1 MTSRK
6 YLSEIR
12 PSRHLLSVGLLAAAA
27 LFLAGTLA
35 WSQAPARSGS
45 GRGGRGGSGRGR
57 GLQADL
63 DHPIMPI
70 GTHIPDFTLPG
81 ADGKTHSLSEWA
93 GAKFLAVVFE
103 CNHCPVSQIYE
114 GRIKKLYE
122 DYRGKGVALVAINPN
137 NPGSVRLNE
146 EGYTDLEDSLPEMK
160 LRLADRHIT
169 WPYLYDG
176 ETQTIATKFGV
187 VATPHI
193 YIFDQERKLR
203 YQGRIDDNQ
212 NEALVKSQDARNAMD
227 ALLAGKPVPVE
238 NTRAFGCSTKWLS
251 KQVGSESRGAEM
263 EKIKAEPVKLNE
275 AGADEL
281 KKLRANASGKVQVV
295 TFWSTKCTACAD
307 TFDELEMTYRMYRL
321 RAFTLVTV
329 ATDPPADQP
338 AVMDFLKTKYASGA
352 NLQATV
358 DHTAL
363 QSAFGEK
370 WKANSIFTAVIAQD
384 GTVIYKKEG
393 KLALPDLLALRRV
406 SQAHMPD
413 TGYPGSQAYWQEDF
427 KKSR

>member
-1 MTSRK
+1 MKLPIKILKVR
-6 YLSEIR
+6 
-12 PSRHLLSVGLLAAAA
+12 VLAVAAF
-27 LFLAGTLA
+27 FLAGTLA
-35 WSQAPARSGS
+35 WTQTPAPVGGRGGS
-45 GRGGRGGSGRGR
+45 GRGGRGGSGRG
-57 GLQADL
+57 LQADL
-63 DHPIMPI
+63 EHPIMPI
-70 GTHIPDFTLPG
+70 GTRIPDFTLPG

-93 GAKFLAVVFE
+93 SAKFLAVVFE

-114 GRIKKLYE
+114 GRIKKLYD

-176 ETQTIATKFGV
+176 ETQAIATKFGV

-212 NEALVKSQDARNAMD
+212 NEALVKSQDARAALD
-227 ALLAGKPVPVE
+227 ALLAGKPAPVE

-251 KQVGSESRGAEM
+251 KAEGSQSRGAEM
-263 EKIKAEPVKLNE
+263 ERIKAEPVKLDT

-281 KKLRANASGKVQVV
+281 RKLRANSSGKVQVV

-307 TFDELEMTYRMYRL
+307 TFHDLETTYRMYRL

-329 ATDPPADQP
+329 ATDPPAEKP
-338 AVMDFLKTKYASGA
+338 AVMDFLQKQYASGT
-352 NLQATV
+352 NLQSSA
-358 DHTAL
+358 DQKEL
-363 QSAFGEK
+363 QAAFGEK
-370 WKANSIFTAVIAQD
+370 WKATSPFTEVIAQD

-393 KLALPDLLALRRV
+393 KLALADLLALRRI

-427 KKSR
+427 KKTR

>member
-1 MTSRK
+1 MKRSN
-6 YLSEIR
+6 
-12 PSRHLLSVGLLAAAA
+12 HLRSLGILAAAT
-27 LFLAGTLA
+27 LFLAGALSWA
-35 WSQAPARSGS
+35 QPPAGGSG
-45 GRGGRGGSGRGR
+45 GRGGRGGSGRGGGRGGSGR

-63 DHPIMPI
+63 EHPIMPI

-81 ADGKTHSLSEWA
+81 ADGKTHNLSEWA
-93 GAKFLAVVFE
+93 SAKFLAVVFE

-176 ETQTIATKFGV
+176 EDQKIATKFGV

-212 NEALVKSQDARNAMD
+212 NETLVKSQDARTAMD

-263 EKIKAEPVKLNE
+263 ERIKAEPVKLDD

-281 KKLRANASGKVQVV
+281 KKLRANPSGKVQVI
-295 TFWSTKCTACAD
+295 TFWSTKCATCAD
-307 TFDELEMTYRMYRL
+307 TFHDLETTYRMYRR
-321 RAFTLVTV
+321 RAFTRVTV
-329 ATDPPADQP
+329 ATDAPADKP
-338 AVMDFLKTKYASGA
+338 AVMDFLQKQNASGA
-352 NLQATV
+352 NLQSTV
-358 DHTAL
+358 DHNAL
-363 QSAFGEK
+363 QAAFGEK
-370 WKANSIFTAVIAQD
+370 WKANSIFTEVIAQD
-384 GTVIYKKEG
+384 GTVLYKKEG
-393 KLALPDLLALRRV
+393 KLALPDLLTLRRI

-427 KKSR
+427 KKR

>member
-1 MTSRK
+1 MKSMK
-6 YLSEIR
+6 DLSKIQS
-12 PSRHLLSVGLLAAAA
+12 PRHLQAAGVLTIAA
-27 LFLAGTLA
+27 LFLAGTLV
-35 WSQAPARSGS
+35 WSQAPAGAS
-45 GRGGRGGSGRGR
+45 GRGRSGRGGSGRG
-57 GLQADL
+57 LQADL
-63 DHPIMPI
+63 EHPIMPI

-81 ADGKTHSLSEWA
+81 ADGKTHSLSEWS
-93 GAKFLAVVFE
+93 GAKLLAIVFE

-176 ETQTIATKFGV
+176 ETQTTATKFGV

-193 YIFDQERKLR
+193 FIFDQERKLR

-212 NEALVKSQDARNAMD
+212 NEALVKSQDARAALD

-251 KQVGSESRGAEM
+251 KAAGSQSRGAEM
-263 EKIKAEPVKLNE
+263 DRIKAEPVKLDM

-281 KKLRANASGKVQVV
+281 KKLRANSSGKVQVV
-295 TFWSTKCTACAD
+295 TFWSTKCTTCAD
-307 TFDELEMTYRMYRL
+307 TFHDLETTYRMYRL

-329 ATDPPADQP
+329 ATDPPADTS
-338 AVMDFLKTKYASGA
+338 AVMDFLHKQYASGT

-358 DHTAL
+358 DHNQL
-363 QSAFGEK
+363 QAAFDQK
-370 WKANSIFTAVIAQD
+370 WKANTMFTVAIAQD
-384 GTVIYKKEG
+384 GSVIYKKEG
-393 KLALPDLLALRRV
+393 KFALPDLLALRRV

-427 KKSR
+427 KKAH

>member
-1 MTSRK
+1 MKSMK
-6 YLSEIR
+6 YFLKTLS
-12 PSRHLLSVGLLAAAA
+12 SRHLQVAGAFTIAA
-27 LFLAGTLA
+27 LFLAGTLL
-35 WSQAPARSGS
+35 WSQAPAGAS
-45 GRGGRGGSGRGR
+45 GRGRSSRGGSGR

-63 DHPIMPI
+63 EHPITPI

-81 ADGKTHSLSEWA
+81 ADGKTHSLSEWS
-93 GAKFLAVVFE
+93 GAKLLAIVFE

-176 ETQTIATKFGV
+176 ETQTTATKFGV

-193 YIFDQERKLR
+193 FIFDQARKLR

-212 NEALVKSQDARNAMD
+212 NEALVKSQDARAALD

-251 KQVGSESRGAEM
+251 KAAGSQSRGAEM
-263 EKIKAEPVKLNE
+263 ERIKAEPVKLDM

-281 KKLRANASGKVQVV
+281 KKLRANSSGKVQVV
-295 TFWSTKCTACAD
+295 TFWSTKCTTCAD
-307 TFDELEMTYRMYRL
+307 TFHDLETTYRMYRL

-329 ATDPPADQP
+329 ATDPPADTS
-338 AVMDFLKTKYASGA
+338 AVMDFLHKQYASGT

-358 DHTAL
+358 DHNQL
-363 QSAFGEK
+363 QAAFDQK
-370 WKANSIFTAVIAQD
+370 WKANTMFTVAIAQD
-384 GTVIYKKEG
+384 GSVIYKKEG
-393 KLALPDLLALRRV
+393 KFALPDLLALRRV

-427 KKSR
+427 KKAR

>member
-1 MTSRK
+1 MKTSAQFI
-6 YLSEIR
+6 S
-12 PSRHLLSVGLLAAAA
+12 LLSSRSLAIALLLLTAS
-27 LFLAGTLA
+27 LA
-35 WSQAPARSGS
+35 WPQAATGP
-45 GRGGRGGSGRGR
+45 GGRGGSGRGGGR
-57 GLQADL
+57 GLQTDP

-81 ADGKTHSLSEWA
+81 ADGKTHSLSEWVN
-93 GAKFLAVVFE
+93 AKILAVVFE

-114 GRIKKLYE
+114 GRIKKLYD

-176 ETQTIATKFGV
+176 ETQTTATKFGV

-193 YIFDQERKLR
+193 YIFDQERKLQ

-212 NEALVKSQDARNAMD
+212 NEALVKSQDARAALD
-227 ALLAGKPVPVE
+227 ALLAGKPVPVA

-251 KQVGSESRGAEM
+251 KAVGSQSRGAEM
-263 EKIKAEPVKLNE
+263 ERIKAEPVKLDT

-281 KKLRANASGKVQVV
+281 KKLRANSSGKVQVV
-295 TFWSTKCTACAD
+295 TFWSTKCATCAD
-307 TFDELEMTYRMYRL
+307 TFQDLETTYRMYRL

-329 ATDPPADQP
+329 ATDPLADKP
-338 AVMDFLKTKYASGA
+338 AVMDFLQKQYASGT
-352 NLQATV
+352 NLQSTL
-358 DHTAL
+358 DHNAL
-363 QSAFGEK
+363 QAAFGEK
-370 WKANSIFTAVIAQD
+370 WKANSLFTEVIAQD
-384 GTVIYKKEG
+384 GTVIYRKEG
-393 KLALPDLLALRRV
+393 KLALPDLLTLRRI

-427 KKSR
+427 KKSH

>member
-1 MTSRK
+1 MKTSAHLVSITSSR
-6 YLSEIR
+6 YLA
-12 PSRHLLSVGLLAAAA
+12 VAT
-27 LFLAGTLA
+27 LFLTASLA
-35 WSQAPARSGS
+35 WPQAPATGA
-45 GRGGRGGSGRGR
+45 GGRGGSGRGGGR
-57 GLQADL
+57 GLAADP

-81 ADGKTHSLSEWA
+81 ADGKTHSLSEWEN
-93 GAKFLAVVFE
+93 AKILAVVFE

-114 GRIKKLYE
+114 GRIKKLYD

-176 ETQTIATKFGV
+176 ETQITATKFGV

-193 YIFDQERKLR
+193 YLFDQERKLQ

-212 NEALVKSQDARNAMD
+212 NETLVKSQDARAALD
-227 ALLAGKPVPVE
+227 ALLAGKPVPVA

-251 KQVGSESRGAEM
+251 KAVGSQSRGAEM
-263 EKIKAEPVKLNE
+263 EKIKAEPVKLDA

-281 KKLRANASGKVQVV
+281 KKLRANSSGKVQVV
-295 TFWSTKCTACAD
+295 TFWSTRCASCAD
-307 TFDELEMTYRMYRL
+307 SFHDLETTYRMYRL

-329 ATDPPADQP
+329 ATDPVADKPAI
-338 AVMDFLKTKYASGA
+338 MDFLQKQYASGT
-352 NLQATV
+352 NLQSSV
-358 DHTAL
+358 DHNAL
-363 QSAFGEK
+363 QAAFGEK
-370 WKANSIFTAVIAQD
+370 WKSNSLFTEVIAQD

-393 KLALPDLLALRRV
+393 KLALPDLLALRRI